1 MELTVSNVGRSSVK
15 IVKTVQTAETD
26 TKAKAGAASGDRLE
40 LSKAALNWVE
50 TLNDRNFQE
59 QERKAALQQ
68 QQKMADYTDLLQ
80 QMEDA
85 DDTAD
90 AEGESLRVMNRC
102 MKIASNIMSGK
113 RVPLKDLKYLMEH
126 DSKMY
131 QMAMAMRRPS
141 KDDEKCDPVVKDE
154 DEDENS
160 SSGETTAAGTD
171 DTVSAPE
178 SSVGAEAAAAPS
190 DGGETAE

>member
-1 MELTVSNVGRSSVK
+1 MELSVSNVGRVSVK
-15 IVKTVQTAETD
+15 TMKTAQTGVTAAK
-26 TKAKAGAASGDRLE
+26 TKAGTASGDRLE
-40 LSKAALNWVE
+40 LSRAALNWVE
-50 TLNDRNFQE
+50 TLDDRNFQE

-68 QQKMADYTDLLQ
+68 QKMADYTDLSQ
-80 QMEDA
+80 QLEDA
-85 DDTAD
+85 DDAAD

-113 RVPLKDLKYLMEH
+113 RVPPRDLKYLMEH

-131 QMAMAMRRPS
+131 QMAMAMRRPN

-154 DEDENS
+154 DEKS
-160 SSGETTAAGTD
+160 SSGETTAAGADGTGP
-171 DTVSAPE
+171 APE
-178 SSVGAEAAAAPS
+178 SSAGAEAPVAPS